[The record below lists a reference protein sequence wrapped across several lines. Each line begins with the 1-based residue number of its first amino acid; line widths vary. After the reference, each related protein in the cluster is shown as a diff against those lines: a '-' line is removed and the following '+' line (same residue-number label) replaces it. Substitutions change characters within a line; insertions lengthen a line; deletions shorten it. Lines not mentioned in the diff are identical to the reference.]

1 MSKAQAE
8 RQLAGVDRRRQL
20 LRDTIASQQARRD
33 EWRQAVA
40 EARRD
45 SDNPKVAEVDQQIA
59 RLESQIALMQQE
71 LDALNSHR
79 ATVVG

>member
-1 MSKAQAE
+1 M
-8 RQLAGVDRRRQL
+8 